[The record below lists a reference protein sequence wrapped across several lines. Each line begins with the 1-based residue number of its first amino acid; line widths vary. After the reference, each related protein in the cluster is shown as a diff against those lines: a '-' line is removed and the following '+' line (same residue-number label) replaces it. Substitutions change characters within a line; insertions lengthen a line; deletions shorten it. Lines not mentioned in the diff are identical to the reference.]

1 VIGTRFGSNK
11 LVTSAIVA
19 VLATVIGFVFVFT
32 DIWVFG
38 TDPTTA
44 LTGSYVPVVIANVI
58 SSVIL
63 TPILVAVWGP
73 IQEQIGR

>member
-1 VIGTRFGSNK
+1 MRFGSNK
-11 LVTSAIVA
+11 IVTAAIVA
-19 VLATVIGFVFVFT
+19 AVATIIGFVFVFT

-38 TDPTTA
+38 TDASTA
-44 LTGSYVPVVIANVI
+44 LTGSYIPVVIANVI